1 MGEHFYT
8 YPTVI
13 ELRREEPGPG
23 SSDAVANRSQPSA
36 AERVSALG
44 AEPPRWA
51 PEPAVR

>member
-1 MGEHFYT
+1 MVEHFYT

-13 ELRREEPGPG
+13 ELRREDSGPG
-23 SSDAVANRSQPSA
+23 SSDAAANRSQASV